1 MRVFRLS
8 IFPVLLVLFTL
19 LAGCGGFH
27 GVVTPTLTSI
37 SPATVAA
44 GSAGFTLTATGTNF
58 TAGTEI
64 LWDGIAQP
72 TKVVSPTQLTT
83 SISAAQIAS
92 AGIVAVRVMKADTT
106 TSGVIDFTITGTG
119 GGGGSTYSLTSIS
132 PSSIASGSP
141 AFTLT
146 ATGVGFVNGDS
157 ITLDGV
163 AITTSFDSATQ
174 LHATIP
180 ATNVVAAGTISVGVI
195 DAAKN
200 ATNQLPLTV
209 TGTSGATPPTLTS
222 LSPSTAPSI
231 VNPSA
236 STAPLTLTA
245 NGTGFVSGSKVLW
258 NGVPMTTTFVSS
270 TQLTASIPATEF
282 GTAQIGTSFVF
293 VLNPDST
300 VSAELPFTITVSPS
314 QNPTL
319 VSALNAAPP
328 SGTNHSSVGDPA
340 FTMYLT
346 GTLFASGAVA
356 NFGTTA
362 LATTYVSSTQL
373 TAQVPASLLTAVSQV
388 PITVKN
394 TSSAASN
401 PVPYLIGL
409 NTLFNEV
416 SDVVWDSRQNLL
428 YITIPSTAT
437 KTPDTVMAVSP
448 LHLTAPTWT
457 YQAPAGSNPDRL
469 ALSAD
474 GKYLYVGLDHSSS
487 VQQLILQGS
496 QKPTAGNSISLGT
509 YYAIDLQVSPQN
521 SSTIAVARGSSTSI
535 GLAQGGVAIYDG
547 TVQRPQIVD
556 PTTQSGDVLIDS
568 IQWSADA
575 TKIYAANNE
584 NLRGFGDLYD
594 LAVST
599 TGVTLA
605 TDYPGV
611 FTNPNPY
618 IHFDATTGQVYGD
631 DGLVVNPTTGVQT
644 GNYVAGG
651 IMIPDPTLGL
661 AYFVGQPATNANQV
675 AYEVQ
680 SFNLTTF
687 APVATLQLF
696 QVEGI
701 PQHIVRWH
709 LTNQQ
714 PIVDGLAF
722 TTKKLTNCTFS
733 PCSVGDGRLYVIFGP
748 FVTQTVP

>member
-8 IFPVLLVLFTL
+8 VFPLLLVLFTL

-58 TAGTEI
+58 TAGTQI

-72 TKVVSPTQLTT
+72 TKVVSTTQLTT
-83 SISAAQIAS
+83 SISAAQIAN
-92 AGIVAVRVMKADTT
+92 AGTVAVRVMKSDTT

-119 GGGGSTYSLTSIS
+119 GGGGTYSLTSIS

-157 ITLDGV
+157 ITLNGTS
-163 AITTSFDSATQ
+163 ITTSFDSATQ

-180 ATNVVAAGTISVGVI
+180 ATSVAAAGTISVGVI
-195 DAAKN
+195 DTAKN

-209 TGTSGATPPTLTS
+209 TGVSAATPPTLTS
-222 LSPSTAPSI
+222 LSPSTTPSL
-231 VNPSA
+231 VNPIS

-245 NGTGFVSGSKVLW
+245 NGSGFVSGSKVMW
-258 NGVPMTTTFVSS
+258 NGVAMTTTFVSS
-270 TQLTASIPATEF
+270 TQLTASIPATNF
-282 GTAQIGTSFVF
+282 GTAEIGTSFVF

-300 VSAELPFTITVSPS
+300 VSAELPFTITVSLS

-328 SGTNHSSVGDPA
+328 NGTNHSSVGDPA

-346 GTLFASGAVA
+346 GTLFTSGAVA
-356 NFGTTA
+356 YFGSTA
-362 LATTYVSSTQL
+362 LPTTYVSTTQL
-373 TAQVPASLLTAVSQV
+373 TAQVPASLLAAIAEV

-394 TSSAASN
+394 PSSAASN
-401 PVPYLIGL
+401 SVPYLVGM

-416 SDVVWDSRQNLL
+416 SDVVWDGRQNLL

-437 KTPDTVMAVSP
+437 KTPDTVEALSP
-448 LHLTAPTWT
+448 LHLTGTPTWT

-474 GKYLYVGLDHSSS
+474 GKYLYVGLDHSGT
-487 VQQLILQGS
+487 VQQLVLQGS
-496 QKPTAGNSISLGT
+496 QTPTVGNSISLSS
-509 YYAIDLQVSPQN
+509 YYAMDLQVSPQN

-547 TVQRPQIVD
+547 TVQRPQVVD
-556 PTTQSGDVLIDS
+556 PTTQSGDVLLDT
-568 IQWSADA
+568 IQWSVDGK
-575 TKIYAANNE
+575 TIYAANNE
-584 NLRGFGDLYD
+584 NVRGFGDLYD
-594 LAVST
+594 LAVSAN
-599 TGVTLA
+599 GVSLA
-605 TDYPGV
+605 ADHPGV
-611 FTNPNPY
+611 FTNPNLY
-618 IHFDATTGQVYGD
+618 IHFDTTTGQVYGD
-631 DGLVVNPTTGVQT
+631 DGLVVNPTTAVQT
-644 GNYVAGG
+644 GNFVAGG
-651 IMIPDPTLGL
+651 IMTEDSTLGL
-661 AYFVGQPATNANQV
+661 AYFVGQPATNTNQV

-680 SFNLTTF
+680 SFNLTSF
-687 APVATLQLF
+687 APVATLQLY

-701 PQHIVRWH
+701 PQHMVRWH

-714 PIVDGLAF
+714 PIGDGLAF
-722 TTKKLTNCTFS
+722 TTKKLTNCSFS

-748 FVTQTVP
+748 FVTQTAP